1 MKWFRNDF
9 LNKIYNDIST
19 DNERFCCHV
28 NSWHK
33 LFICWKDL
41 KEVEENQ
48 KSNFIKYNEKLKN
61 GELIKENTNHHTKA
75 KNLGLPKPEISEE
88 TRKKI
93 SIAGKNQKWDL
104 ERRKKHSDIMI
115 KTTILYPDSY
125 SSNNVCGRTKLI
137 ETIDSF
143 NNKTNLNG
151 NWEYLVSLLLNELEI
166 KWTNKISEKIYYIWE
181 NKKRIYYPD
190 FYLPEFDIYIE
201 VKGYERPRDL
211 VKWEVIKNRLII
223 FKKNDIYIIKGLV
236 SPRTHNA

>member
-1 MKWFRNDF
+1 MLNCKYCEKECKNNNSLKQHEIRCKLNE
-9 LNKIYNDIST
+9 NKI
-19 DNERFCCHV
+19 
-28 NSWHK
+28 
-33 LFICWKDL
+33 
-41 KEVEENQ
+41 EV

-61 GELIKENTNHHTKA
+61 GELTKEYSNHYSKA
-75 KNLGLPKPEISEE
+75 KTLGLPKPEISNE
-88 TRKKI
+88 TRKKL
-93 SIAGKNQKWDL
+93 SICGKNQKWDL
-104 ERRKKHSDIMI
+104 ERRKRHSDTMI
-115 KTTILYPDSY
+115 KASILYPDSY

-143 NNKTNLNG
+143 NNKTKLNG

-211 VKWEVIKNRLII
+211 AKWEAIKDKLIV
-223 FKKNDIYIIKGLV
+223 FKKKEINTIKSLV
-236 SPRTHNA
+236 SHLIDKSLVD